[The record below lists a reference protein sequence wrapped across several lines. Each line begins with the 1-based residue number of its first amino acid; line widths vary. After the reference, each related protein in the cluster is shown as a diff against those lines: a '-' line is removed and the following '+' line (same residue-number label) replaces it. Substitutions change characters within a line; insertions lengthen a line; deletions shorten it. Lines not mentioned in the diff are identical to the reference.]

1 MEKIK
6 TETEWY
12 DNPNLLTSII
22 LGVALAIIIMS
33 QAFAVNNNLSAT
45 AMLRSLLNHNSTYIA
60 ALIYFVLLKTKVGR
74 TNFSLVNIIYIILY
88 LLITIASIFTVLQ
101 SFGLSAIIS
110 LILNILVLTYMIYTF
125 LPETRLW
132 KDFNLEKLPFD
143 EIKNEWY
150 FYSISVIS
158 LILLIVNLISATNFD
173 GIVLTLFDTIYIILF
188 SRYIYLYK
196 KYCENKVVKI
206 TNNDENTKTTGE
218 NNTTS
223 KTEDTKETK
232 NTAQILK
239 EKDNKKNHKNQIKD
253 SKKKKDEENG

>member
-33 QAFAVNNNLSAT
+33 QAFAVNNNLSAI

-60 ALIYFVLLKTKVGR
+60 ALIYFILLKTKVGR

-101 SFGLSAIIS
+101 SFGLPAIIS

-132 KDFNLEKLPFD
+132 KDLNLEKLPFD
-143 EIKNEWY
+143 EIKNDWY

-158 LILLIVNLISATNFD
+158 LILLIVNLISTTNFD

-188 SRYIYLYK
+188 SRYVYLYK
-196 KYCENKVVKI
+196 KYCENKTVKI
-206 TNNDENTKTTGE
+206 THNSENHQTTVEND
-218 NNTTS
+218 TTS
-223 KTEDTKETK
+223 KAKDTKET
-232 NTAQILK
+232 NDDSQNLK
-239 EKDNKKNHKNQIKD
+239 EKDNTKNNKKQTKNI
-253 SKKKKDEENG
+253 KKKKDEENG